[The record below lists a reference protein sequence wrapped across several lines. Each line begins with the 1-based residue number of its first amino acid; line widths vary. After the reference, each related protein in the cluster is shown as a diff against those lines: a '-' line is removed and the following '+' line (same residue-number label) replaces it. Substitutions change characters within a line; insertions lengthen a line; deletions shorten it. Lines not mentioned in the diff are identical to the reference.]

1 MRYLIKNKKEFIISL
16 FVFATVVLVVFWAV
30 WAIIQNNLSYENI
43 IALIGAVFEM
53 LGWYYNMPTSEENC
67 RHTGEMRLEKEE
79 NNSNNPGEYFYDGD
93 ENIIDTEEEN
103 QGEEN

>member
-1 MRYLIKNKKEFIISL
+1 MRYLIKNKKEFAISIGV
-16 FVFATVVLVVFWAV
+16 FVMTLLNLIRAIMSRDITEECIVAFVLAAFT
-30 WAIIQNNLSYENI
+30 L
-43 IALIGAVFEM
+43 

-93 ENIIDTEEEN
+93 EDIIDTEEEN

>member
-67 RHTGEMRLEKEE
+67 EMTGEMRLRKRQNKGEIDGEDFVEE
-79 NNSNNPGEYFYDGD
+79 PQEVD
-93 ENIIDTEEEN
+93 E
-103 QGEEN
+103 